1 MREIKFRAW
10 DKKSKKMRQVTEIV
24 FNTGFYNETN
34 DNSVKLIWVKGL
46 DIIENK
52 EMQIQR
58 ENDFILMQYTGLKD
72 KNRVEIYEGDI
83 VKKLIWNELKF
94 ETEGDGQDYSYAEV
108 RYIDELSGFHL
119 VNKDNK
125 ILWELAQ
132 DKYNIEVCG
141 NRYEDSELL
150 KE

>member
-1 MREIKFRAW
+1 MRDIKFRCW

-46 DIIENK
+46 DITENK

-72 KNRVEIYEGDI
+72 KNGVEIYEGDI

-94 ETEGDGQDYSYAEV
+94 EAEGDGQDYSYAEV

-125 ILWELAQ
+125 ILWEIAQ
-132 DKYNIEVCG
+132 DKYNIEVAG
-141 NRYEDSELL
+141 NIYDHPELL